1 MRFEIVDVGAWGT
14 SQRVQCL
21 PRKSEDMSLSPR
33 SSCKNLRIL
42 FHVNN
47 LSVAKRASVWVR
59 ERTCLKGISGEGK
72 RNTLNS
78 LL

>member
-1 MRFEIVDVGAWGT
+1 MRLEIVDVGAWGT
-14 SQRVQCL
+14 SQRVKCL
-21 PRKSEDMSLSPR
+21 PRKSEDMSLSPQ
-33 SSCKNLRIL
+33 SSCKNLHIV

-59 ERTCLKGISGEGK
+59 ERPCLKGKSGEGK

>member
-1 MRFEIVDVGAWGT
+1 MRLEIVDVGAWGT
-14 SQRVQCL
+14 SQRVKCL
-21 PRKSEDMSLSPR
+21 PRKSEDMSLSPQ
-33 SSCKNLRIL
+33 SSCKNLHIV

-47 LSVAKRASVWVR
+47 LSVAKRASMWVR
-59 ERTCLKGISGEGK
+59 ERPCLKGISGEGK